1 MIEIHIKGN
10 YKSFVKLKI
19 SKAKIKTDKVVLMVH
34 GLYADTGNPY
44 SKSKLLGNKIL
55 KVNIANVVYF
65 SSSRDWSIF
74 PSDGNYEKQQEAF
87 KGKTFKQEAYD
98 IICSIQ
104 LILDQSDKLFGIQK
118 EKLRFYIVA
127 NSIGGTIISTLK
139 DYFKYFDKIV
149 LCGSGTG
156 SSSSTKPI
164 LSTCPEEKEIMSSS
178 ETFIGQ
184 VLLLQGDKDDVVPLE
199 AQDKLLGSYKNA
211 KTQKIVIK
219 GANHSFSKI
228 DGKNKI
234 LARNLYVNSIISFFM
249 Q

>member
-1 MIEIHIKGN
+1 MVELHIKGN

-19 SKAKIKTDKVVLMVH
+19 SKTKIKTDKVVLIVH

-55 KVNIANVVYF
+55 K
-65 SSSRDWSIF
+65 
-74 PSDGNYEKQQEAF
+74 EEAD
-87 KGKTFKQEAYD
+87 D
-98 IICSIQ
+98 IIFSIQ

-127 NSIGGTIISTLK
+127 NSVGGTIISTLK

-164 LSTCPEEKEIMSSS
+164 LSTCPPEKVILSSA
-178 ETFIGQ
+178 EAFTGQ
-184 VLLLQGDKDDVVPLE
+184 VLFLQGDKDDVVPLE

-211 KTQKIVIK
+211 KAQKIVIK

-234 LARNLYVNSIISFFM
+234 LARNLYANSIANFLN
-249 Q
+249 